1 MQGAVLGV
9 VAATGCRTVARSVHR
24 RRLRLVQRIGPY
36 VDAGASDDRPWR
48 RRVPESSALARVV
61 RDVAGRLGRR
71 LDVILGGSASVRR
84 RLGQYG
90 GECDVD
96 QFRIEQLTW
105 AGAGLLIALSLTGA
119 AIARGAQVSPVVVTG
134 LAIVLSLGGALG
146 RDRLLTAQVAQRER
160 RMLAEL
166 PAVAEML
173 ALSVGAGE
181 GVIGALERVSR
192 IARGDLAGELRRTLA
207 DARAGTPIVEA
218 LTRMTARCSSPALAR
233 FVDGIAVAVDRGTPL
248 ADVLRAQ
255 AGDVRDERRRAL
267 LEAGG
272 RKEIA
277 MLFPVVFLV
286 LPVTVVFALYPGFAN
301 LSLAVG

>member
-1 MQGAVLGV
+1 M
-9 VAATGCRTVARSVHR
+9 T
-24 RRLRLVQRIGPY
+24 
-36 VDAGASDDRPWR
+36 AGAGLGLLVAGGCWNLLHSARR
-48 RRVPESSALARVV
+48 RRVRLVERIRPYVTDHDVPRPSGPLWSRLAQEGAR
-61 RDVAGRLGRR
+61 RLG
-71 LDVILGGSASVRR
+71 DSISVRR
-84 RLGQYG
+84 RLAALGDDG
-90 GECDVD
+90 AVE

-105 AGAGLLIALSLTGA
+105 AGAGLLLALLLPGLAVVRGARVSPAVVLLLAAVFTAAGALARDRALS
-119 AIARGAQVSPVVVTG
+119 
-134 LAIVLSLGGALG
+134 
-146 RDRLLTAQVAQRER
+146 AQVARRDE

-181 GVIGALERVSR
+181 GVTGALERVAR
-192 IARGDLAGELRRTLA
+192 VARGDLAGELRRTLA

-218 LTRMTARCSSPALAR
+218 LTRMAGRSSLPALSR
-233 FVDGIAVAVDRGTPL
+233 FVDGIAVAVERGTPL

-255 AGDVRDERRRAL
+255 AGDVREERRRAL
-267 LEAGG
+267 LAIGG

-301 LSLAVG
+301 LSLAVP